1 MNNFLEKLSKRLG
14 GRLFK
19 ETMTA
24 LYNYLIHPNIHSRF
38 LAEYYI
44 TWFLKGYR
52 AKDQVLYKYYFKDN
66 HFEID
71 DIKLPTLKDE
81 DMGVFCHDFF
91 DIILS
96 QWIKTKSLHFT
107 FHDGPYENN
116 NVKIEEGDIVFD
128 AGANIGLFSV
138 LALKKGAKR
147 VYAFEPVPKS
157 LEYLNK
163 TKLLNDFDN
172 RLEIVPHALSDEEG
186 ISYIKF
192 KEDNIAISSLIL
204 DILEGKEFKV
214 KTITIDKFVEE
225 NKIERV
231 DFIKADIEGAE
242 RLMLMGAKN
251 VLKEFKPKLAICSYH
266 LPDDK
271 EVLTKIILEANP
283 KYELEFTSS
292 KIFAK

>member
-1 MNNFLEKLSKRLG
+1 MNNLLEKLSKRFG

-19 ETMTA
+19 DTVKA
-24 LYNYLIHPNIHSRF
+24 LYNYLVYPNLHSKF

-44 TWFLKGYR
+44 TWFLKGYKSKNR
-52 AKDQVLYKYYFKDN
+52 VLYKYYFKDN
-66 HFEID
+66 HFDID
-71 DIKLPTLKDE
+71 GIKIPVLKDE
-81 DMGVFCHDFF
+81 DMEVHFYVVT

-96 QWIKTKSLHFT
+96 KWIKTRNLYFA
-107 FHDGPYENN
+107 FHEGPYETN

-128 AGANIGLFSV
+128 AGANIGLFSA
-138 LALKKGAKR
+138 LALKKSAKR

-157 LEYLNK
+157 LEYLYK
-163 TKLLNDFDN
+163 TKQLNDLDN
-172 RLEIVPHALSDEEG
+172 RLEIVPFALSDKEG
-186 ISYIKF
+186 ISYMRY
-192 KEDNIAISSLIL
+192 KEDNIVSSSLVM

-225 NKIERV
+225 NKIDRV